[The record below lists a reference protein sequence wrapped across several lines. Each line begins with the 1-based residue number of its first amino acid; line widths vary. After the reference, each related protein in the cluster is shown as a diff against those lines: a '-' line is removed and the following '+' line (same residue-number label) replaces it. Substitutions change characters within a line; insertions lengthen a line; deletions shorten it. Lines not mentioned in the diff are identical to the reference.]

1 MRIVDARS
9 GLPGEIR
16 RARGGLL
23 RVCAHTAR
31 GAGPSSLGNLR
42 ALLVTDVLFRVAE
55 HVDGLQAM
63 VGYAD
68 ADLPES
74 DVKEQADAARRL
86 GIRPPDVHADPDDLG
101 DAFGGPVHVHVGAAR
116 AGVPAMGNGG
126 LYVAAGPVSAPAF
139 AGRQTDSRHAPER
152 RAPDR
157 PDDGRP
163 DNGGPNNGGP
173 NNGGRDPLALRLAL
187 LQDPHSGTAHLTPD
201 TLSRA
206 EALLGRW
213 RERVAAWA
221 DAASRPMHAE
231 TVRRVHDAC
240 REDLDT
246 AAVLAALS
254 RLETETDVPDG
265 AKFETF
271 VHADQVLGLELPRD
285 IGRGPSPGARPAGS
299 G

>member
-1 MRIVDARS
+1 VRIVDARS

-42 ALLVTDVLFRVAE
+42 ALLVTDVVFRVAE

-86 GIRPPDVHADPDDLG
+86 GIRPPDVHADPGDL
-101 DAFGGPVHVHVGAAR
+101 DEAFGGPVHVHVGAAR

-126 LYVAAGPVSAPAF
+126 VYVAAGPVSAPAF
-139 AGRQTDSRHAPER
+139 VGRQA
-152 RAPDR
+152 ADR
-157 PDDGRP
+157 PTTDRPTADRPEAGRP
-163 DNGGPNNGGP
+163 D
-173 NNGGRDPLALRLAL
+173 NGGRDPLALRLAL
-187 LQDPHSGTAHLTPD
+187 LDDPHSATAHLDPD
-201 TLSRA
+201 TLTRA
-206 EALLGRW
+206 EALLDRW

-221 DAASRPMHAE
+221 DAPSRPMHAE
-231 TVRRVHDAC
+231 TVRRLHDAC
-240 REDLDT
+240 RDDLDT
-246 AAVLAALS
+246 AAALAALS
-254 RLETETDVPDG
+254 RLEAETGVPDG

-285 IGRGPSPGARPAGS
+285 IGRGPSPGVHPTGS

>member
-23 RVCAHTAR
+23 RVCAHIAR

-68 ADLPES
+68 ADLPEA

-86 GIRPPDVHADPDDLG
+86 GIRPPDVHAHPDDL
-101 DAFGGPVHVHVGAAR
+101 DAAFGGPVHVHVGAAR

-139 AGRQTDSRHAPER
+139 AGRRTAGSRTDSRQTGSPPAT
-152 RAPDR
+152 
-157 PDDGRP
+157 GRP
-163 DNGGPNNGGP
+163 DAD
-173 NNGGRDPLALRLAL
+173 GRDPLALRLAL
-187 LQDPHSGTAHLTPD
+187 LDDPHSGTAHLTPD
-201 TLSRA
+201 ALSRA

-221 DAASRPMHAE
+221 DAVSRPMHAE
-231 TVRRVHDAC
+231 TVRRLHDAC
-240 REDLDT
+240 RDDLDT
-246 AAVLAALS
+246 PAALAALS
-254 RLETETDVPDG
+254 RLEAESDVPDG

-285 IGRGPSPGARPAGS
+285 IGRGPLSAARPAES
-299 G
+299 A